1 MVKTILAFNGAA
13 LMGCAI
19 FFSKD
24 NNTVITALLLVL
36 PFLDANWRSHVFD
49 RKVFKNIKFYAPVTL
64 LVICYLTLFIIQA
77 DLDYVTTAI
86 SVIFLIALPEEW
98 FFRYYYLQQLE
109 IGGRRAWVNNIIC
122 SLLFTVVHIPTQGLA
137 GLAVF
142 FPSLVF
148 GYVYQR
154 SRSLIIIVLLHGLAN
169 LLYVMYFQHQF
180 ESLINIVSLLVRS

>member
-1 MVKTILAFNGAA
+1 
-13 LMGCAI
+13 MGCAI

-64 LVICYLTLFIIQA
+64 LVICYLVLFVIQA

-122 SLLFTVVHIPTQGLA
+122 SLLFTAAHIPTQGLA
-137 GLAVF
+137 GMAVF

-169 LLYVMYFQHQF
+169 LLYVTYFQHQF
-180 ESLINIVSLLVRS
+180 ESLINIVRLLVHS